1 MEAYKQLEGNVAI
14 MRATNDAAV
23 AAAKRAAEM
32 KDQQDYYRI

>member
-1 MEAYKQLEGNVAI
+1 METYKQLEGNVAI

-32 KDQQDYYRI
+32 KD

>member
-1 MEAYKQLEGNVAI
+1 MLEAFQELSDNVAV

-32 KDQQDYYRI
+32 KD